1 MRALVAG
8 HAGPGPGAQERAEL
22 AGVRTHAA
30 PGYASHALLTQA

>member
-8 HAGPGPGAQERAEL
+8 HAGPGPGAQGRAVL

-30 PGYASHALLTQA
+30 PSYASHDPLTQA